1 LSEQPSLP
9 PAASP
14 PRASAV
20 RAASF
25 AKASSQVTP
34 APWLVDGTQ
43 VPVRL
48 LFPTDEESPVERKA
62 VERNAEEHDA
72 AAQEVQSAALS
83 LPPPAMMSS
92 PPPASAPAAPPSVA
106 PPARDLH
113 AEAFARAVA
122 EHVTARSRALVAVE
136 EQLLE
141 LAVQLAEVLV
151 EHEITRD
158 PQIHA
163 VLVRAALAAIEGTQ
177 PSVVRASRAAHAAI
191 VETFGEPNVEVDGTA
206 VAIVLDARLVGLGVV
221 VESQD
226 SRVDGRVAERLRSA
240 LRAMQDERRSREAE
254 VAT

>member
-1 LSEQPSLP
+1 MSEQPSLP
-9 PAASP
+9 RLASAARSP
-14 PRASAV
+14 AV

-25 AKASSQVTP
+25 ATVSSQVTP
-34 APWLVDGTQ
+34 APWLVDDAQ

-48 LFPTDEESPVERKA
+48 LFPTDGEIPTERCADEHEEPE
-62 VERNAEEHDA
+62 
-72 AAQEVQSAALS
+72 QEARSAMLS
-83 LPPPAMMSS
+83 LP
-92 PPPASAPAAPPSVA
+92 PAAPPSASIPPSASASVA
-106 PPARDLH
+106 PSVATPARDLH

-122 EHVTARSRALVAVE
+122 EHVTARSRALMAVE

-151 EHEITRD
+151 EHELTRD
-158 PQIHA
+158 PQIHGA
-163 VLVRAALAAIEGTQ
+163 LVRAALAAIEGTQ

-191 VETFGEPNVEVDGTA
+191 VETFGQPTVEVDGTP
-206 VAIVLDARLVGLGVV
+206 VAIVLDPRLDGLGVV

-240 LRAMQDERRSREAE
+240 LRAMQDERRSREAD

>member
-1 LSEQPSLP
+1 MSEQPSLP

-14 PRASAV
+14 PRTPAV

-25 AKASSQVTP
+25 ATASSQVTR
-34 APWLVDGTQ
+34 APWLVDGAQ

-48 LFPTDEESPVERKA
+48 LFPPDGESP
-62 VERNAEEHDA
+62 AEPDADEHDA
-72 AAQEVQSAALS
+72 AETQEARSATLS
-83 LPPPAMMSS
+83 LPPSASPMASI
-92 PPPASAPAAPPSVA
+92 PPPAPAPATSPSVD

-113 AEAFARAVA
+113 ADAFARAVA

-151 EHEITRD
+151 EQQITRD

-177 PSVVRASRAAHAAI
+177 PSVVRASRAAYAAI
-191 VETFGEPNVEVDGTA
+191 VETFGAPSVEVDGTA
-206 VAIVLDARLVGLGVV
+206 VAILLDARLEGLGVV
-221 VESQD
+221 VESHD
-226 SRVDGRVAERLRSA
+226 SRVDGRVAERLRAA

>member
-14 PRASAV
+14 PRTPTV

-25 AKASSQVTP
+25 ATASSQVTP
-34 APWLVDGTQ
+34 APWLVDGAQ

-48 LFPTDEESPVERKA
+48 LFPPDGESP
-62 VERNAEEHDA
+62 AEPDADEHDA
-72 AAQEVQSAALS
+72 AETQEARSAMLS
-83 LPPPAMMSS
+83 LPSS
-92 PPPASAPAAPPSVA
+92 PPSISITPLDSVSSDPSSVA
-106 PPARDLH
+106 PPGRDLH

-151 EHEITRD
+151 DHEITRD

-163 VLVRAALAAIEGTQ
+163 ALVRAALAAIEGTQ
-177 PSVVRASRAAHAAI
+177 PSVVRASRAAYAAI
-191 VETFGEPNVEVDGTA
+191 VETFGAPSVEVDGTA
-206 VAIVLDARLVGLGVV
+206 VAILLDARLEGLGVV
-221 VESQD
+221 VESHD
-226 SRVDGRVAERLRSA
+226 SRVDGRVAERLRAA